1 MIKIRIGIVG
11 FGKLGQYLYR
21 LLQGH
26 PEFEIAF
33 VWNRTKHVLIDC
45 NVAPSLVLDK
55 LENIFELEVD
65 LIVEVA
71 HPDITHKYGKL
82 FLEHGALFI
91 GSPSALANQET
102 YDLLLK
108 VSNTQNRTVFIPQG
122 ALWGGEDIR
131 RMALNGTLKALT
143 ITMSKHPSSFKL
155 TSGVQLE
162 DIKGAQVVYEGSVR
176 ELCPLAPNNVNTM
189 AAAAV
194 AASNLG
200 FDGVCGRI
208 IADPNLLDW
217 HVIDVEV
224 TGPTHEGG
232 RTFSTK
238 TTRRNPADPGAV
250 TGTATFAS
258 FFSSVLSA
266 ARRISY
272 NPETGFVLC

>member
-21 LLQGH
+21 LLQEH

-71 HPDITHKYGKL
+71 HPSITHKYGKL
-82 FLEHGALFI
+82 FLEHGSFFI
-91 GSPSALANQET
+91 GSPTALANQET

-131 RMALNGTLKALT
+131 RMASSGTLTALT

-155 TSGVQLE
+155 VDGPELE
-162 DIKGAQVVYEGSVR
+162 DIKEAKVVHEGSVR

-194 AASNLG
+194 AAYNLG
-200 FDGVCGRI
+200 FDGVRGRI
-208 IADPNLLDW
+208 IADPHLLDW
-217 HVIDVEV
+217 HVIDIEV
-224 TGPTHEGG
+224 TGPTQEGG
-232 RTFSTK
+232 RTFSIK
-238 TTRRNPADPGAV
+238 TTRKNPADPGAV
-250 TGTATFAS
+250 TGTATFGS

-272 NPETGFVLC
+272 NPETGFILC